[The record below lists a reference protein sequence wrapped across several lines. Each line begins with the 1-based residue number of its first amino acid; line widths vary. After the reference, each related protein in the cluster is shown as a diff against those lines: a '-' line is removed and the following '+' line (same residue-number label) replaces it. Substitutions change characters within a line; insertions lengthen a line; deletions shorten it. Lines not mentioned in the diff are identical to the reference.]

1 MRDPWTRIL
10 VGFATLPIVMMAG
23 TGELLGQQAADFDV
37 DRLYLTDEDTY
48 LPFVVEETLPL
59 SRALEQG
66 RLDGET
72 SVLVMDH
79 PEAGRLALVADQMA
93 YHHVAQGELAGEPWM
108 VSF

>member
-1 MRDPWTRIL
+1 MMDRWARALAGLAAVPVSM
-10 VGFATLPIVMMAG
+10 VGGASV
-23 TGELLGQQAADFDV
+23 LLGQQAADFDP
-37 DRLYLTDEDTY
+37 DRLYLVAEDTY

-59 SRALEQG
+59 SRALEEG

-79 PEAGRLALVADQMA
+79 PEAGRLALVTDQMA
-93 YHHVAQGELAGEPWM
+93 YHHVAQGEIAGEPWM